1 MGGKLSSRR
10 MVNEYSVL
18 CLSILDSI
26 NSRDVYIP
34 RHIENKTSFGDIDI
48 YVKED
53 SMSFD
58 DIANLM
64 SKSKLFEIKDIFK
77 STNQI
82 VIHSDEFDI
91 DVQVDINFIKN
102 WNFRYW
108 YDFGVMSA
116 LIGQIIPYEMKFAS
130 NGLFLRK
137 TDNMIEYPIKL
148 KFEDAL
154 AFLGFNEVIFR
165 GGFKTEEE
173 MLNWLTSSKYFN
185 KVDLLHNPRNS
196 GKRKRDENRGVDK
209 FVEKMLH
216 YPDKGKFNFNK
227 LEPYK
232 RYAYNMFKSVQ
243 KMDYEIKRIKKW
255 CKTLYIAPFKAEQL
269 AQKYIVLNNASKM
282 NNKDFSDFIIR
293 SAYNYPEPNAINASI
308 KYIKTEINPVLVKE
322 YSDLYSG
329 KDLLIKLSYLIFRDK
344 GIKEAK
350 KYIPSRIL
358 PEVLKLDK
366 ELNNEKQT

>member
-48 YVKED
+48 YVKKD

-209 FVEKMLH
+209 FIEKMLH

-322 YSDLYSG
+322 YSDLYSR
-329 KDLLIKLSYLIFRDK
+329 KDLLVKLSYLVLRDK